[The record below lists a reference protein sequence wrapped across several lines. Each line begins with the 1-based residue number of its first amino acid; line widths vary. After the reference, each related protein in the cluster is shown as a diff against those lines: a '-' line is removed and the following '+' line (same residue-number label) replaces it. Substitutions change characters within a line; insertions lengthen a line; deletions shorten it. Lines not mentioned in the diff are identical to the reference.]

1 MSAIGRAAARQR
13 VAKRQAVLDAATALF
28 MAQGYGAVSMDAIAR
43 AAGVSKAT
51 LYAYFS
57 SKDQFFA
64 TIISDAC
71 QQNIAATIPAGRRD
85 GRARRADRSS
95 PAACCAS
102 CWRIGRWRSTAW

>member
-1 MSAIGRAAARQR
+1 
-13 VAKRQAVLDAATALF
+13 

-57 SKDQFFA
+57 SKDQLFA

-71 QQNIAATIPAGRRD
+71 RQNIVGVERFLPGLEADVRGAVDCASPAG
-85 GRARRADRSS
+85 
-95 PAACCAS
+95 CCAS